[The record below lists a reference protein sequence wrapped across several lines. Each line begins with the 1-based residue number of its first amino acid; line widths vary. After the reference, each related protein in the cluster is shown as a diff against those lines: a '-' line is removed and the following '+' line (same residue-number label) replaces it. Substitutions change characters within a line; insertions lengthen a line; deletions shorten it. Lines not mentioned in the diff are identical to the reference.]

1 MIYGTGIDIT
11 DLKRVQRVVERQPR
25 FLTKVLTPNERV
37 DYQKLSG
44 QRALEFIAGPKGWI
58 TIL

>member
-44 QRALEFIAGPKGWI
+44 QRALEFIAG
-58 TIL
+58 